1 MYEGDEGLWWWVD
14 GEDSPIEYSLTDYY
28 EEQLS
33 QLSQLAVCIVAEVTQ
48 VCIHDVVSRSHICV

>member
-1 MYEGDEGLWWWVD
+1 MYEGGEGLWWWTD

-33 QLSQLAVCIVAEVTQ
+33 QLLAEDITRGHPPQQPHLHHHNPAGPCT
-48 VCIHDVVSRSHICV
+48 